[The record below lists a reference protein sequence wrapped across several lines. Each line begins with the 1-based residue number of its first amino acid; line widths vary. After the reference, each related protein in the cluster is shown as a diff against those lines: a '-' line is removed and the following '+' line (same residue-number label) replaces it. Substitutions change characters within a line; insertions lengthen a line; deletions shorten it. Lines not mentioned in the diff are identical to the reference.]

1 MVDEQLKNRIRSAAR
16 ARDFTKVDELW
27 AELVVQGAWKD
38 DLNLFFDVAADL
50 NERGERERAGQ
61 LLTSML
67 DEVKKNGTPEQAF
80 DLARRAAKYQPK
92 NKALRDELTGHYKRA
107 YGDRPGLDAALKRS
121 GLVAGGGPAD
131 GPLDKAVQT
140 LDDSLRYA
148 AGDFCAHKG
157 GDKTG
162 WGIGKVVEAHPE
174 TGEYV
179 IDFQRRRNQRMEAGM
194 ARTSTQKRDSDDL
207 DVLLWTDK
215 ERVKTLADSDP
226 LQLLKSALKSAPAGK
241 LQSRD
246 LREKLEGEVLD
257 KNGWTKFWA
266 AARKLAKDDP
276 WIEVGAAPKSV
287 VSMRATP
294 LAREAEVGKTVD
306 RAGPFV
312 KKLEA
317 ARRELL
323 AIAKDAVSKGTIP
336 AWLKTGIAAMQKDV
350 EATPKG
356 KPPANWAAT
365 SRAQRL
371 ELALFKLEAASL
383 MPHSGAELGVAAPEA
398 AAAAGEAVDPET
410 GEPLGP
416 HVRAQTV
423 PAEVKKH
430 LEGVGPAELPTILRE
445 MSVQEYRRRLVA
457 LVRPAFEDWTDR
469 VRAILMDPAPGV
481 FETAARE
488 LLDGAEHVLHDAVN
502 KIIVAPTKAADA
514 YCALVRARFNGRL
527 EKIAEKRQD
536 SELVAKAIQL
546 LDDVT
551 HKFKGQNESGQK
563 GNKGTIDAL
572 RALFSEKSQR
582 VIGTVIKHGSEAEVR
597 RILQL
602 VRQSHSLTPT
612 IVRATEAFVVD
623 RFPDLLATVVAAP
636 KAAKEADAVEERMY
650 TTQDGLN
657 KRRAEYDRIVNV
669 ELEEVRLE
677 IGRAL
682 EFGDISENSELDAAR
697 ERQRNLAE
705 RIERMRTELERVI
718 VVDPATVEPDEVRVG
733 TRVVLKNKTSGK
745 QETYTVLGP
754 WDADEAH
761 HVISYLSPIARGIMG
776 RKVAEEALVQLPDGQ
791 KATFVIVSIER
802 AVATQHA

>member
-27 AELVVQGAWKD
+27 VELVVQGAWKT

-61 LLTSML
+61 LLISML

-92 NKALRDELTGHYKRA
+92 NKNLRDELLGHYKRV
-107 YGDRPGLDAALKRS
+107 YSERSGLEAAFKRS
-121 GLVAGGGPAD
+121 GLTVD

-140 LDDSLRYA
+140 LDDSLRFT
-148 AGDFCAHKG
+148 AGDFCSHSA
-157 GDKTG
+157 G
-162 WGIGKVVEAHPE
+162 WGIGKVVEAHADS
-174 TGEYV
+174 GEYV
-179 IDFQRRRNQRMEAGM
+179 IDFQKRRGQRMEAGM
-194 ARTSTQKRDSDDL
+194 ARTSVQKRDDDDL

-215 ERVKTLADSDP
+215 GKVKTLADSDP

-246 LREKLEGEVLD
+246 LREKLEGEILD

-287 VSMRATP
+287 VSMRAQP
-294 LAREAEVGKTVD
+294 LARETEVGKTVD
-306 RAGPFV
+306 RAGPFI

-323 AIAKDAVSKGTIP
+323 AIAKDSVSKGTIP
-336 AWLKTGIAAMQKDV
+336 AWLKSGVAAMQKDV
-350 EATPKG
+350 DAAPKG
-356 KPPANWAAT
+356 KPAANWPLV
-365 SRAQRL
+365 SRAQKL
-371 ELALFKLEAASL
+371 ELALFKFEAANL
-383 MPHSGAELGVAAPEA
+383 MPHSAPDLGVQAPEA

-416 HVRAQTV
+416 HVRAQVV
-423 PAEVKKH
+423 PAEIKKA
-430 LEGVGPAELPTILRE
+430 LDGVGVAELPLVLRE
-445 MSVQEYRRRLVA
+445 MSVQEYRRRLVS
-457 LVRPAFEDWTDR
+457 LVRPAFQDWQAR
-469 VRAILMDPAPGV
+469 VKAILMDPASGV

-488 LLDGAEHVLHDAVN
+488 LIDGAQEVLDDAVN
-502 KIIVAPTKAADA
+502 KIIIAPTKCPDA
-514 YCALVRARFNGRL
+514 YAALVRARFNGRL
-527 EKIAEKRQD
+527 DNIAEKRGD
-536 SELVAKAIQL
+536 CELVAKAIQL

-551 HKFKGQNESGQK
+551 HKFKGQSEIGGPK
-563 GNKGTIDAL
+563 GSHKTSVDAL

-582 VIGTVIKHGSEAEVR
+582 VIGTVIKNGSEAEVR

-612 IVRATEAFVVD
+612 VVRATEAFVVD

-636 KAAKEADAVEERMY
+636 KAIKEADAVEERMY
-650 TTQDGLN
+650 TTQEGLN

-718 VVDPATVEPDEVRVG
+718 IVDPATVQPDEVRVG
-733 TRVVLKNKTSGK
+733 TRVVLRNKTTQK
-745 QETYTVLGP
+745 EETYTVLGP

-776 RKVAEEALVQLPDGQ
+776 RHAGEEANVQLPDGH
-791 KATFVIVSIER
+791 KATFGIVSIER
-802 AVATQHA
+802 AVTAQHA

>member
-1 MVDEQLKNRIRSAAR
+1 MVDEQLKNRIRSAAK

-27 AELVVQGAWKD
+27 VELVVQGAWKD
-38 DLNLFFDVAADL
+38 DLNLFLDVANDL

-61 LLTSML
+61 ALVSLL
-67 DEVKKNGTPEQAF
+67 EEIRKAGTPDQAF
-80 DLARRAAKYQPK
+80 ELARRACKYQPK
-92 NKALRDELTGHYKRA
+92 NKSLRDELLGHYKRV
-107 YGDRPGLDAALKRS
+107 YGSRAGLDAALKRS
-121 GLVAGGGPAD
+121 GLVGD
-131 GPLDKAVQT
+131 GFLDKAVQA
-140 LDDSLRYA
+140 LDDSLRLA
-148 AGDFCAHKG
+148 VGDFCSHSA
-157 GDKTG
+157 G
-162 WGIGKVVEAHPE
+162 WGIGKVVEADPAV
-174 TGEYV
+174 GEYV

-194 ARTSTQKRDSDDL
+194 ARTSVQRRDFDDL

-215 ERVKTLADSDP
+215 EKVKTLADEDP
-226 LQLLKSALKSAPAGK
+226 LTLLKSALKSAPAGK

-246 LREKLEGEVLD
+246 LREKLEGPVLD
-257 KNGWTKFWA
+257 KNGWTRFWA

-287 VSMRATP
+287 VTLRAQP
-294 LAREAEVGKTVD
+294 LARDAEVGKNVD

-323 AIAKDAVSKGTIP
+323 AIAKDAVSKGVVP
-336 AWLKTGIAAMQKDV
+336 AWLKSGVTAMQKDV
-350 EATPKG
+350 DATPKG
-356 KPPANWAAT
+356 KPAPNWAAA
-365 SRAQRL
+365 SRAARL
-371 ELALFKLEAASL
+371 ELTLFRYEAANLIPQAS
-383 MPHSGAELGVAAPEA
+383 ADLGVQAPEA

-416 HVRAQTV
+416 HVRAQSV
-423 PAEVKKH
+423 PAEIKKL
-430 LEGVGPAELPTILRE
+430 LEGITLAELPGILRE
-445 MSVQEYRRRLVA
+445 MSVQEYRRRLIA
-457 LVRPAFEDWTDR
+457 LVRPAFQDWQER
-469 VRAILMDPAPGV
+469 LRAVVLDPAQGC
-481 FETAARE
+481 FEAAARE
-488 LLDGAEHVLHDAVN
+488 LQDGAEAVLADAAN
-502 KIIVAPTKAADA
+502 KIVITPGKFPDA
-514 YCALVRARFNGRL
+514 YAALVRARFNGRL
-527 EKIAEKRQD
+527 DMLQNRLD

-551 HKFKGQNESGQK
+551 HRFKGQSEK
-563 GNKGTIDAL
+563 GERGSAKTAVDAL

-582 VIGTVIKHGSEAEVR
+582 VLGTVIKNGTEAEVR

-612 IVRATEAFVVD
+612 VVRAAEAFVVD

-636 KAAKEADAVEERMY
+636 KAAQEKDAVEERMY
-650 TTQDGLN
+650 TTQEGLN
-657 KRRAEYDRIVNV
+657 RRRAEYDRIVNV

-718 VVDPATVEPDEVRVG
+718 VVDPATVEPNEVRVG
-733 TRVVLKNKTSGK
+733 TRVVLKNKGTGK
-745 QETYTVLGP
+745 EETYTVLGP

-776 RKVAEEALVQLPDGQ
+776 RRPNDEALVQLPDGT
-791 KATFVIVSIER
+791 KATFIIVSIER
-802 AVATQHA
+802 AVAAQHA

>member
-1 MVDEQLKNRIRSAAR
+1 MVDEQLKNRIRSSAR

-27 AELVVQGAWKD
+27 AELVAQSAWKD
-38 DLNLFFDVAADL
+38 DLGLFFDVANDL

-61 LLTSML
+61 LLISL
-67 DEVKKNGTPEQAF
+67 LEEVKKGGSPEQAF
-80 DLARRAAKYQPK
+80 ELARRAARYQPRSK
-92 NKALRDELTGHYKRA
+92 GLRDELLSHYRRVYAERA
-107 YGDRPGLDAALKRS
+107 GLDAALERS
-121 GLVAGGGPAD
+121 GLTKD
-131 GPLDKAVQT
+131 GLLDKAVQT
-140 LDDSLRYA
+140 LDDSLRFA
-148 AGDFCAHKG
+148 IGDFCAH
-157 GDKTG
+157 TSG

-179 IDFQRRRNQRMEAGM
+179 IDFQRRRGQRMEAGM
-194 ARTSTQKRDSDDL
+194 ARTSVQKRDFDDL
-207 DVLLWTDK
+207 DVLLWTDHA
-215 ERVKTLADSDP
+215 RVKELADSDP

-246 LREKLEGEVLD
+246 LREKLEGPVLD

-287 VSMRATP
+287 VTLRAQP
-294 LAREAEVGKTVD
+294 LAREAEVSKNVD

-323 AIAKDAVSKGTIP
+323 AIAKDAVAKGVVP
-336 AWLKTGIAAMQKDV
+336 SWLKSGVAAMQKDV
-350 EATPKG
+350 DATPKG
-356 KPPANWAAT
+356 KLPHNWAAI
-365 SRAQRL
+365 SRAAKL
-371 ELALFKLEAASL
+371 ELALFRLEAANL
-383 MPHSGAELGVAAPEA
+383 IPQTAGDLGVQAPEA

-416 HVRAQTV
+416 HVRAETV
-423 PAEVKKH
+423 PAEVKKF
-430 LEGVGPAELPTILRE
+430 LEGVNLADLPGVLRE

-457 LVRPAFEDWTDR
+457 LVRPAYQDWPDR
-469 VRAILMDPAPGV
+469 IKAVLLDPAPGV
-481 FETAARE
+481 FEAAARE
-488 LLDGAEHVLHDAVN
+488 LIDGAEQVLHDAVN
-502 KIIVAPTKAADA
+502 KIVITPTKFPDA
-514 YCALVRARFNGRL
+514 YAALVRARFNGRL
-527 EKIAEKRQD
+527 ANIAEKRED
-536 SELVAKAIQL
+536 CELVAKAIQL

-551 HKFKGQNESGQK
+551 HRFRGQSETGQK
-563 GNKGTIDAL
+563 GSAKTAVDAL

-582 VIGTVIKHGSEAEVR
+582 VIGTVIKNGTESEVR

-612 IVRATEAFVVD
+612 VVRATEAFVVD

-636 KAAKEADAVEERMY
+636 KVAKEADAVEERMY
-650 TTQDGLN
+650 TTQEGLN
-657 KRRAEYDRIVNV
+657 RRRAEYDRIVNV

-718 VVDPATVEPDEVRVG
+718 VVDPATVNPDEVRVG
-733 TRVVLKNKTSGK
+733 TRVVLKNKASGK
-745 QETYTVLGP
+745 EETYTVLGP
-754 WDADEAH
+754 WDADEVH

-776 RKVAEEALVQLPDGQ
+776 RRQGDEALVQLPDGA
-791 KATFVIVSIER
+791 KATFSVVSIER

>member
-27 AELVVQGAWKD
+27 IELVTQGAWKD
-38 DLNLFFDVAADL
+38 DLNLFFDVAGDL

-61 LLTSML
+61 LLISML
-67 DEVKKNGTPEQAF
+67 DEVKTNGTPDQAF
-80 DLARRAAKYQPK
+80 DLARRASKYQPK
-92 NKALRDELTGHYKRA
+92 NKGLRDELQGHYRRCYA
-107 YGDRPGLDAALKRS
+107 ERPGLDAALKRS
-121 GLVAGGGPAD
+121 GLVTD

-140 LDDSLRYA
+140 LDDSLRFA
-148 AGDFCAHKG
+148 PGDFCSHAS
-157 GDKTG
+157 G

-179 IDFQRRRNQRMEAGM
+179 IDFMRRRGQRMEAGM
-194 ARTSTQKRDSDDL
+194 ARTSVEKRDRDDI

-215 ERVKTLADSDP
+215 DTVKRLADEDP
-226 LQLLKSALKSAPAGK
+226 LQLLKCALKAAPGGK

-246 LREKLEGEVLD
+246 LKEKLEGPVLD
-257 KNGWTKFWA
+257 KNGWTRFWA

-276 WIEVGAAPKSV
+276 WIEVGAAPKSIV
-287 VSMRATP
+287 TLRNQP
-294 LAREAEVGKTVD
+294 LAREVEVGKNVD
-306 RAGPFV
+306 KAGPFV

-323 AIAKDAVSKGTIP
+323 AIAKDAVSKGVVP
-336 AWLKTGIAAMQKDV
+336 SWLKTGVAAMQKDV
-350 EATPKG
+350 DAAPKG
-356 KPPANWAAT
+356 KPAANWAIVN
-365 SRAQRL
+365 RAQKL
-371 ELALFKLEAASL
+371 ELALFRFEAANLIPQS
-383 MPHSGAELGVAAPEA
+383 AQELGVQAPEA
-398 AAAAGEAVDPET
+398 AVAVGEAVDPET

-416 HVRAQTV
+416 HVRAQSV
-423 PAEVKKH
+423 PPEIKKF
-430 LEGVGPAELPTILRE
+430 LDGLSLAELPQILRE

-457 LVRPAFEDWTDR
+457 LVRPAFQDWADR
-469 VRAILMDPAPGV
+469 LKAVVMDPAGGV

-488 LLDGAEHVLHDAVN
+488 LLDGAEAILHDAVN
-502 KIIVAPTKAADA
+502 KIVINPMKAPDA
-514 YCALVRARFNGRL
+514 YAALVRARFAGRL
-527 EKIAEKRQD
+527 DKIAEKRED

-546 LDDVT
+546 LDEVT
-551 HKFKGQNESGQK
+551 HKVKGQSETGQK
-563 GNKGTIDAL
+563 SSAKTAVDAL

-582 VIGTVIKHGSEAEVR
+582 VIGSVIKNGSEAEVR

-612 IVRATEAFVVD
+612 VVRATEQFVVD

-636 KAAKEADAVEERMY
+636 KAAVKEDAVEERMY
-650 TTQDGLN
+650 TTQEGLN
-657 KRRAEYDRIVNV
+657 RRRAEYDRIVNV

-718 VVDPATVEPDEVRVG
+718 VVDPSTVAPDEVRVG
-733 TRVVLKNKTSGK
+733 TRVVLKNAASAKE
-745 QETYTVLGP
+745 ETYTVLGP

-776 RKVAEEALVQLPDGQ
+776 RHPNEEALVQLPDGQ